1 MTVSI
6 PDAESPAGGQESLY
20 AVLEDSRS
28 SFCEALVGPA
38 EYAWL
43 AEACRL
49 LPSRLAT
56 FWGVETRLGEARP
69 AVDLLIE
76 VKRHSPGHAL
86 LANGASPVLDR
97 LCSDWPIWD
106 ALRLFAVRWAEDGA
120 YAGLRNLW
128 LEFDIAGATSPESL
142 RKAVGQP
149 CLFWGPRP
157 ETTRAP
163 FCEVVPAMIGA
174 FYDLEIDADALRAVV
189 DALPP
194 EEIGRAHV

>member
-86 LANGASPVLDR
+86 LANGASHVLDR
-97 LCSDWPIWD
+97 LCRSEEHTSELQSLMRIS
-106 ALRLFAVRWAEDGA
+106 
-120 YAGLRNLW
+120 YAGL
-128 LEFDIAGATSPESL
+128 
-142 RKAVGQP
+142 
-149 CLFWGPRP
+149 CLKKKPN
-157 ETTRAP
+157 
-163 FCEVVPAMIGA
+163 
-174 FYDLEIDADALRAVV
+174 
-189 DALPP
+189 
-194 EEIGRAHV
+194 